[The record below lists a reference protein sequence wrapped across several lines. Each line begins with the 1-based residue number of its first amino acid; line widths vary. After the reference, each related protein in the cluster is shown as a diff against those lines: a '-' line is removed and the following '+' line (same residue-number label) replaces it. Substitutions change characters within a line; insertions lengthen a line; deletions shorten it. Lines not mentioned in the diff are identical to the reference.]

1 METSVL
7 IGTIKHWSKEK
18 ERYELS
24 KSFDMSKDPQIE
36 FGGIIVSSESNPP
49 IVDSLDKSQSIILR
63 KNEGQKP
70 PINLHLFLQR
80 DYFEK
85 PKRYIVGKTILIKN
99 PSFYFSKL
107 SDLVYLQIYEGN
119 PGKGHPDMLEIT
131 PAQRIGESQSSPL
144 L

>member
-1 METSVL
+1 MEESIY
-7 IGTIKHWSKEK
+7 IGTIKRWNKKK

-36 FGGIIVSSESNPP
+36 FGGIIISSEKNPP

-63 KNEGQKP
+63 KKEGEKP
-70 PINLHLFLQR
+70 PKNLYLFLQR

-99 PSFYFSKL
+99 PSFYFSNL
-107 SDLVYLQIYEGN
+107 SDLVYLQIYEGD
-119 PGKGHPDMLEIT
+119 PEKGHPDMLEIT